1 MGSVDVGSGKSIVF
15 KGLSTG
21 GVQEFVKVESIYSS
35 NPVDMVKTYVDISST
50 DWGKAL
56 AGNYSAT
63 ITFTAEVVSG

>member
-1 MGSVDVGSGKSIVF
+1 
-15 KGLSTG
+15 
-21 GVQEFVKVESIYSS
+21 
-35 NPVDMVKTYVDISST
+35 MVKTYVDISST

>member
-1 MGSVDVGSGKSIVF
+1 MLDVASGEALTFKGQASGKTEQYMQF
-15 KGLSTG
+15 
-21 GVQEFVKVESIYSS
+21 ESGAA
-35 NPVDMVKTYVDISST
+35 YVANQMLILISST

>member
-1 MGSVDVGSGKSIVF
+1 MIQVKAGDSLTF
-15 KGLSTG
+15 KGESSGTTN
-21 GVQEFVKVESIYSS
+21 EFAKIMFSSGTTYS
-35 NPVDMVKTYVDISST
+35 DATKTLVTISST